1 MKFEKK
7 LVALVNK
14 ETPIGVAM
22 NAIAHATL
30 GLGNKQDAKDLRL
43 DDYKDKDG
51 NIYPNISDMPF
62 IILRGKS
69 SEIRKAVRKAK
80 EDGNIQYGA
89 FTDTMTGGSYI
100 EQKENTIAA
109 REEDLIFYSA
119 ILFGDYDTISQITK
133 RFSLYQ

>member
-14 ETPIGVAM
+14 ETPVGVAM

-51 NIYPNISDMPF
+51 NVYPNISDMPF

-69 SEIRKAVRKAK
+69 SEIKKALRKAK
-80 EDGNIQYGA
+80 EEGSIQYGA
-89 FTDTMTGGSYI
+89 FTDTMTGGSCI
-100 EQKENTIAA
+100 EQKEKTEASTEDDLVFYAA
-109 REEDLIFYSA
+109 V
-119 ILFGDYDTISQITK
+119 LFGDYDTISQITK
-133 RFSLYQ
+133 RFSIYQ

>member
-14 ETPIGVAM
+14 ETPIGIAM

-51 NIYPNISDMPF
+51 NLYPNISDMPF

-69 SEIRKAVRKAK
+69 SEIRKAVRKSK
-80 EDGNIQYGA
+80 EDVNIQYGA
-89 FTDTMTGGSYI
+89 FTETMTGVSHI
-100 EQKENTIAA
+100 EQKEKTNAA
-109 REEDLIFYSA
+109 TEEDLIFYA
-119 ILFGDYDTISQITK
+119 AVLFGDYDKLSQITK